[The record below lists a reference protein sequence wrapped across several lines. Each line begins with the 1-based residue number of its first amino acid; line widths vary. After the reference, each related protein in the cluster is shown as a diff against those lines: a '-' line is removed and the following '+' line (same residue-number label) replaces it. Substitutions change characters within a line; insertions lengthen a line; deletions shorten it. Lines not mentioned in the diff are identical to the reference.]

1 MLPLS
6 PAPNTPHHV
15 TVKMP
20 TFSVVVPSY
29 LIGPGTAVAEKK
41 SSTQL
46 HTDMRGF
53 SLMKEPGPWL
63 LQQARV
69 DLGLAQGRVDAGKQQ
84 GQWWASR

>member
-1 MLPLS
+1 M
-6 PAPNTPHHV
+6 
-15 TVKMP
+15 KMP

-29 LIGPGTAVAEKK
+29 LIGTVQK

-63 LQQARV
+63 LQQVRV
-69 DLGLAQGRVDAGKQQ
+69 DLWG
-84 GQWWASR
+84 